1 MTDTKTQIQ
10 RHSTIQRAAIDEA
23 ARTVSVLIATPT
35 PVPTMR
41 WIDGSGYIQCNEVL
55 QCTPEAVDT
64 ERLDGGISV
73 LMVHRWDDVVGVTIS
88 HSIDPDGIRAVIRFT
103 RDPASEPIWQ
113 DIVDG
118 IRRHVSV
125 GADIIAQSYDIAT
138 NTNTITRW
146 QPYEVSFVAIPAD
159 ANSGVGR
166 SKQPL
171 QPTPKQPPITMTTPT
186 PTPPTNHAQE
196 IARIAELL
204 GDPEEGLRAIQDQC
218 TTQQFNERMIAK
230 RSKSPLPSGDMGMS
244 DKEVQRYKL
253 SNVLRYLSGDN
264 TVNVDFERD
273 VTNNC
278 KRALQRQN
286 SFYIPPEVQRT
297 FTQRSFDPTSGAG
310 LVAQNTLYDQH
321 IPFAR
326 PKYIMDTLGITML
339 SGLSGR
345 VIIPK
350 TTTSGQV
357 YWIVGT
363 SSGSES
369 SPTVDQVELLQKQ
382 CGAYVDVTRSLMQQ
396 SGGTAEAFAVDELQR
411 AMMSGLQNAIIN
423 GTGLNGQPT
432 GILTAITP
440 TIDGGVNGVEP
451 TYDHLIDL
459 EGAVQ
464 DANAGDGFG
473 GYLMSKRAKQFLK
486 KTFEA
491 PDKNTADR
499 LWNRDSA
506 TPVNGYA
513 GFATT
518 DVPLTSNSSNW
529 LTPIIHCGDWSSL
542 VVGSWGGMEVAIDT
556 ATNSKTG
563 ATRIVVLNDVGLAY
577 RNTDSFAVFKNALV

>member
-10 RHSTIQRAAIDEA
+10 RHATIQRAAINEA
-23 ARTVSVLIATPT
+23 DRTVSVLIATPT

-55 QCTPEAVDT
+55 QCTPEAIDAT
-64 ERLDGGISV
+64 RLDGGISV
-73 LMVHRWDDVVGVTIS
+73 LMDHCWDDVVGVTTS
-88 HSIDPDGIRAVIRFT
+88 HTIDPDGIRAVIRFT

-125 GADIIAQSYDIAT
+125 GADIIAQSYDLAT

-146 QPYEVSFVAIPAD
+146 QPYEVSFVAVPAD

-171 QPTPKQPPITMTTPT
+171 QSTPQQPQITMTTPT
-186 PTPPTNHAQE
+186 NHDQE
-196 IARIAELL
+196 IARIAQLI
-204 GDPEEGLRAIQDQC
+204 GAPEEGLRAIQEQLS
-218 TTQQFNERMIAK
+218 TQQFNERMLEL
-230 RSKSPLPSGDMGMS
+230 RSKSPLPSGDIGMTG
-244 DKEVQRYKL
+244 KEVQRYKL

-264 TVNVDFERD
+264 SVNVDFERD

-278 KRALQRQN
+278 KRSLQRQN

-297 FTQRSFDPTSGAG
+297 FTQRSFDPSSGAG
-310 LVAQNTLYDQH
+310 LISTNTLYDQH

-369 SPTVDQVELLQKQ
+369 SPTVDQV
-382 CGAYVDVTRSLMQQ
+382 
-396 SGGTAEAFAVDELQR
+396 
-411 AMMSGLQNAIIN
+411 
-423 GTGLNGQPT
+423 
-432 GILTAITP
+432 
-440 TIDGGVNGVEP
+440 
-451 TYDHLIDL
+451 
-459 EGAVQ
+459 
-464 DANAGDGFG
+464 
-473 GYLMSKRAKQFLK
+473 
-486 KTFEA
+486 
-491 PDKNTADR
+491 
-499 LWNRDSA
+499 
-506 TPVNGYA
+506 
-513 GFATT
+513 
-518 DVPLTSNSSNW
+518 
-529 LTPIIHCGDWSSL
+529 
-542 VVGSWGGMEVAIDT
+542 
-556 ATNSKTG
+556 
-563 ATRIVVLNDVGLAY
+563 
-577 RNTDSFAVFKNALV
+577 

>member
-1 MTDTKTQIQ
+1 MTDKKTQIQ
-10 RHSTIQRAAIDEA
+10 RHATIQRAAIDQA

-41 WIDGSGYIQCNEVL
+41 WIEGSGYIQCNEIL
-55 QCTPEAVDT
+55 QCTPDAVDT
-64 ERLDGGISV
+64 TRLDGGISV
-73 LMVHRWDDVVGVTIS
+73 LMDHCWDDVVGVTIS
-88 HSIDPDGIRAVIRFT
+88 HSIDTDGIRAVIRFT
-103 RDPASEPIWQ
+103 RDPESEPIWQ
-113 DIVDG
+113 DIIDG
-118 IRRHVSV
+118 IRRHVSI
-125 GADIIAQSYDIAT
+125 GADIIHNAYDIAT

-146 QPYEVSFVAIPAD
+146 QPYEVSFVAVPAD
-159 ANSGVGR
+159 ASSGVGR
-166 SKQPL
+166 SKKTLQSTPNQP
-171 QPTPKQPPITMTTPT
+171 QPTMTTIT
-186 PTPPTNHAQE
+186 PEPNHAQE
-196 IARIAELL
+196 IARIAQLL
-204 GDPEEGLRAIQDQC
+204 GDPEEGMRAIQEQL
-218 TTQQFNERMIAK
+218 TTQQFNERMLAK
-230 RSKSPLPSGDMGMS
+230 RAKSPLPSGDMGMS

-278 KRALQRQN
+278 KRSLQRQN
-286 SFYIPPEVQRT
+286 SFYIPPEVQRS
-297 FTQRSFDPTSGAG
+297 FVQRSLDPTSGAG
-310 LVAQNTLYDQH
+310 LVSQNTLYDQH

-440 TIDGGVNGVEP
+440 TIDGGANGVAP
-451 TYDHLIDL
+451 TYDNLIDL

-473 GYLMSKRAKQFLK
+473 GYLMSKRAKQYLK

-499 LWNRDSA
+499 LWSRDSA

-518 DVPLTSNSSNW
+518 DVPITAHSSNW
-529 LTPIIHCGDWSSL
+529 LTPIIHSGDWSSL
-542 VVGSWGGMEVAIDT
+542 VVGSWGGMEVAMDT

-563 ATRIVVLNDVGLAY
+563 ATRIVVLQDIAVAF
-577 RNTDSFAVFKNALV
+577 RNTNSFAVFKNALV